1 MAYVPSAVA
10 TCDVSTGGAMSFVA
24 PTGMT
29 LAEVCVP
36 TTCTPPETPANAIG
50 FSKTGESVEAVWSLN
65 CDTGYVVDVAGGVVD
80 TRCLKTSLLT
90 QPAPKCIEAAGCNGA
105 EFDTST
111 VDNTGG
117 SGTCVAD
124 MKDGDECQLQCAE
137 GFQAVGQFLCNN
149 GKLDG
154 ILTCL
159 SAALAASAVEVAL
172 LSSAFAL
179 TIDLG
184 GMDEASI
191 LALFTTVTAKTLGV
205 SENDMAKVD
214 IGSSRRLAAQR
225 RLQAGYEVA
234 YQAVIPEGTDP
245 AAIAAKASGIG
256 SGGASQDALVGAFA
270 AAGKTVDPNSLKVTQ
285 APKTFTATIVRGEG
299 GKPLAPAPP
308 AIPTVAPVVPTPTPT
323 PPPTTPTGPPTPSP
337 TTSTATE
344 DEGGSNVGAIVGGV
358 VGGLVALLL
367 IGGAAYYFLVVKKKQ
382 TE

>member
-1 MAYVPSAVA
+1 
-10 TCDVSTGGAMSFVA
+10 
-24 PTGMT
+24 
-29 LAEVCVP
+29 
-36 TTCTPPETPANAIG
+36 
-50 FSKTGESVEAVWSLN
+50 
-65 CDTGYVVDVAGGVVD
+65 VD
-80 TRCLKTSLLT
+80 TRCQKTALIT
-90 QPAPKCIEAAGCNGA
+90 EPAPKCIEAAGCNGA

-137 GFQAVGQFLCNN
+137 GFQAVGQLLCNN

-154 ILTCL
+154 ILNCL
-159 SAALAASAVEVAL
+159 DAEQAASAVEVEL
-172 LSSAFAL
+172 MSSAFAL
-179 TIDLG
+179 AIDLG

-191 LALFTTVTAKTLGV
+191 LSLFTTVTATTLGV

-245 AAIAAKASGIG
+245 AAIAAKAAGIG
-256 SGGASQDALVGAFA
+256 SGGASQAALIGAFA
-270 AAGKTVDPNSLKVTQ
+270 DAGKTVDPSSLKVTQ

-308 AIPTVAPVVPTPTPT
+308 AIPTVPPPPTPTPT
-323 PPPTTPTGPPTPSP
+323 PQPTTPTGPPTPSP
-337 TTSTATE
+337 TPSTATE